1 MDLENRKRLK
11 RYAYKA
17 RSILNSNSEVELT
30 VKPWNPG
37 KIKRSSQ
44 WFGNNERVQE
54 IISNF
59 YKTPK

>member
-11 RYAYKA
+11 RYANKA
-17 RSILNSNSEVELT
+17 RTILYSNTEVDLT

-44 WFGNNERVQE
+44 WFGNNKKVQE
-54 IISNF
+54 IISNY
-59 YKTPK
+59 YKIPK

>member
-1 MDLENRKRLK
+1 MDLEYRKKLK

-17 RSILNSNSEVELT
+17 SSILNSNSEVDLT
-30 VKPWNPG
+30 VKPWNPD

-59 YKTPK
+59 YKIPK